1 MASKIETPFTKAVG
15 IQYPVICGAM
25 YPCTNP
31 ELVAAVSEAGGIG
44 IVQPISMMYV
54 YKHDLREGLRQIR
67 KLTDKPY
74 GFNVLTEASS
84 KIYLDRMKKWVDIA
98 VEEGCRFFITA
109 LGNPKWIVERVKPVG
124 GVVYHDVTS
133 RKWALKAAEAGV
145 DGFIC
150 VNNRAGGHAGDQ
162 DPRALFEELR
172 DLGKPLV
179 CAGGVGDEKTYLEMM
194 KLGYDGVQFGTRFI
208 ATKECGAHN
217 DYKQAILKAEAKD
230 IVLTEKLTGV
240 SVAVIRTPY
249 IDRIGTKAGPIARF
263 MLKHAKLK
271 HYMRLWYSV
280 NSFREL
286 RKAHLSGQAYRDYW
300 QAGKSVD
307 GIEAIEPA
315 GDIVRRFGKAWTQSV

>member
-1 MASKIETPFTKAVG
+1 MKETAFTRAVG

-54 YKHDLREGLRQIR
+54 YKHDLREGLRLIR
-67 KLTDKPY
+67 QKTKKPY

-84 KIYLDRMKKWVDIA
+84 KTYLERMRKWVDIA

-109 LGNPKWIVERVKPVG
+109 LGNPKWIVDRVKPVG
-124 GVVYHDVTS
+124 GVVFHDVTD
-133 RKWALKAAEAGV
+133 RKWALKALDAGV

-150 VNNRAGGHAGDQ
+150 VNKRAGGHAGTK
-162 DPRALFEELR
+162 DPRALIEELA
-172 DLGKPLV
+172 DLGRPLV
-179 CAGGVGDEKTYLEMM
+179 CAGGVGDEKAFVEMM
-194 KLGYDGVQFGTRFI
+194 KLGYGGVQLGTRFI
-208 ATKECGAHN
+208 ASTECGAHE
-217 DYKQAILKAEAKD
+217 DYKQAILKAHADD

-240 SVAVIRTPY
+240 PVAVIKTPY
-249 IDRIGTKAGPIARF
+249 IEKMGTHAGPVARYL
-263 MLKHAKLK
+263 LKHPKFK
-271 HYMRLWYSV
+271 HYMRLWYTV

-286 RKAHLSGQAYRDYW
+286 RKAMLTGMAYKDYW

-307 GIEAIEPA
+307 GIERIESAGAIV
-315 GDIVRRFGKAWTQSV
+315 DRFGKAWLNS